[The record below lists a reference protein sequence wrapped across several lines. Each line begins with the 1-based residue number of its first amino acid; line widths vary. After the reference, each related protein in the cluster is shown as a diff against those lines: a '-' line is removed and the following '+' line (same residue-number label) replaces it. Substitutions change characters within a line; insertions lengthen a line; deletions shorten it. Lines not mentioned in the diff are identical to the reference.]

1 MFLIV
6 SNVIGIP
13 GIFVLL
19 RISFKIE
26 FDEFDACFYIC
37 LVNRWIRCLFI
48 YLPCKRLFFLEK
60 DYSLVFCVNVPRVT
74 RNDVQAVF
82 CGFHYF
88 FVSAIKGRFWMIW
101 LELIG
106 LIKVTKSQNVFSISS
121 HLQNKIYEISVG
133 RLFYLHDT
141 SWHNLFIL
149 VKMGKLK
156 IPSEI

>member
-1 MFLIV
+1 MFCYA
-6 SNVIGIP
+6 S
-13 GIFVLL
+13 VLRL
-19 RISFKIE
+19 NSMNLM
-26 FDEFDACFYIC
+26 
-37 LVNRWIRCLFI
+37 LVYI

-121 HLQNKIYEISVG
+121 HLQKKRTKLVFINFFVYIFNLVHLYEDGERYCKYS
-133 RLFYLHDT
+133 L
-141 SWHNLFIL
+141 
-149 VKMGKLK
+149 KL
-156 IPSEI
+156 SHL

>member
-26 FDEFDACFYIC
+26 FDEFDACLYIF
-37 LVNRWIRCLFI
+37 V
-48 YLPCKRLFFLEK
+48 LPRA
-60 DYSLVFCVNVPRVT
+60 T

-121 HLQNKIYEISVG
+121 HLQKKRTKLVFINFFVYIFNLVHLYEDGERYCKYS
-133 RLFYLHDT
+133 L
-141 SWHNLFIL
+141 
-149 VKMGKLK
+149 KL
-156 IPSEI
+156 SHL